1 MEPTIEERIERWL
14 DDCYH
19 PNSTRSM
26 LEKNS
31 EAYRLLAEVLKERK
45 EQKDG
50 N

>member
-1 MEPTIEERIERWL
+1 MEQTLEERIERWL
-14 DDCYH
+14 DECYH
-19 PNSTRSM
+19 PDSTRSM

-31 EAYRLLAEVLKERK
+31 EAYRLLDEVLKERK

>member
-19 PNSTRSM
+19 PDSTRSM